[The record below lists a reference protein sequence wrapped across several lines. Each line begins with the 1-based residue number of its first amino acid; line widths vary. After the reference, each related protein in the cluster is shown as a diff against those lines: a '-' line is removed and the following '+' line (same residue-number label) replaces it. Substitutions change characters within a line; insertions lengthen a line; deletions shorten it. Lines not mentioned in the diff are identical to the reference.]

1 MDWQKLSGVDRSL
14 LIDGFS
20 NDVDNSSKCLRSDWH
35 HNGVSSILYFL
46 TSNQTFGR
54 VKSNSSN
61 IVTSQMLGDLKNE
74 SVIDTFYLK
83 SVENWRKISLELYVN
98 DGTND
103 L

>member
-1 MDWQKLSGVDRSL
+1 MDRQKLCGVDRSL

-20 NDVDNSSKCLRSDWH
+20 NDVDNSSKCLWSNWH
-35 HNGVSSILYFL
+35 HDWVSSILDFL

-54 VKSNSSN
+54 VKSDGSN
-61 IVTSQMLGDLKNE
+61 VVASQMLGNLKNK
-74 SVIDTFYLK
+74 SVVYTLDLK
-83 SVENWRKISLELYVN
+83 SVENWRKISFELYVN

>member
-20 NDVDNSSKCLRSDWH
+20 NDVDNSSKCLRSDWN

>member
-1 MDWQKLSGVDRSL
+1 
-14 LIDGFS
+14 
-20 NDVDNSSKCLRSDWH
+20 
-35 HNGVSSILYFL
+35 
-46 TSNQTFGR
+46 
-54 VKSNSSN
+54 
-61 IVTSQMLGDLKNE
+61 MLGDLKNE